1 MLQKKQG
8 QTDPLYKIFRVCD
21 GLGTQGRTKEFLCKK
36 KKIPFVWRS
45 LLQSQG
51 HDAGI
56 MRRGREGLKERGRKM
71 FEEGGM
77 ISQNFSSWITR
88 H

>member
-36 KKIPFVWRS
+36 KKS
-45 LLQSQG
+45 LLYGEVFYRAKAMMQVS
-51 HDAGI
+51 
-56 MRRGREGLKERGRKM
+56 
-71 FEEGGM
+71 
-77 ISQNFSSWITR
+77 
-88 H
+88 